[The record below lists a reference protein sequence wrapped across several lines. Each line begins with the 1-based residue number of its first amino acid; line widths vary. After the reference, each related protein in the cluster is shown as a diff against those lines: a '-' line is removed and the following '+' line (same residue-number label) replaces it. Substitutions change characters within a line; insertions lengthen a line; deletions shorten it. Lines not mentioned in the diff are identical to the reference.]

1 MTNFPQSATVIPY
14 TPLTPH
20 PTPYTLHPTPY
31 TLHPT
36 PYTLHPTPYTL
47 GHLQGESIVTESSG
61 LMSCLTTS

>member
-1 MTNFPQSATVIPY
+1 MADDQLPAVGHGHSIHT
-14 TPLTPH
+14 LH

-61 LMSCLTTS
+61 LMSCLTTY